1 MLESNFKR
9 RVKIRIKSLIPECFM
24 HEMKAGASGVP
35 DTLILYGE
43 RWALLEFKN
52 SSTAH
57 HQPNQDYY
65 VNYFNSMGF
74 SAFIYPENEDEVIDK
89 LILYFRGD

>member
-1 MLESNFKR
+1 
-9 RVKIRIKSLIPECFM
+9 M
-24 HEMKAGASGVP
+24 HEMKAGTSGVP
-35 DTLILYGE
+35 DTLIIYGE

-57 HQPNQDYY
+57 HQPNQDHY
-65 VNYFNSMGF
+65 VDYFNSMGF

-89 LILYFRGD
+89 LLLYFRGE

>member
-1 MLESNFKR
+1 MLESTFKR
-9 RVKIRIKSLIPECFM
+9 RVKKRIASLIPGCFM
-24 HEMKAGASGVP
+24 HEMKAGTSGIP
-35 DTLILYGE
+35 DTLILSDYK
-43 RWALLEFKN
+43 WALLEFKK
-52 SSTAH
+52 SHDAS

-89 LILYFRGD
+89 LLLYFRGD